1 MTKYNRVRDI
11 LREMSGG
18 EERPEVGWPWLP
30 LDRPATKKEA
40 NKFMF
45 GAIID
50 YQIPANRAWENAR
63 IFTEEILGDP
73 DNLWNI
79 ITGKTEDWMIHT
91 FTKHSLHR
99 FVNKVPVR
107 VLRIAHSIVEEY
119 DGDARNIWKEQSS
132 DEIVRRLR
140 YIRAGNDISD
150 MIRGALEDTG
160 HIREE
165 RGRIKADINTKRVL
179 GRVFDGDGEISV
191 TRAQELAS
199 QIEPD
204 NPWKIDRP
212 LYYHGL
218 DVCTKQDPGCNNCKL
233 SNECR
238 YNS

>member
-1 MTKYNRVRDI
+1 
-11 LREMSGG
+11 
-18 EERPEVGWPWLP
+18 
-30 LDRPATKKEA
+30 
-40 NKFMF
+40 MF

-50 YQIPANRAWENAR
+50 YQMPANRAWENAG

-73 DNLWNI
+73 DDLWNV
-79 ITGKTEDWMIHT
+79 ITSKTEDWMIHI

-99 FVNKVPVR
+99 FIKKVPKR

-119 DGDARNIWKEQSS
+119 DGDVRNIWLEQSS

-140 YIRAGNDISD
+140 HIRAGNDISD

-160 HIREE
+160 QISEGY
-165 RGRIKADINTKRVL
+165 GRIKADINTKRVL
-179 GRVFDGDGEISV
+179 GRVFDGGDIST
-191 TRAQELAS
+191 TRAQEIAR

-218 DVCTKQDPGCNNCKL
+218 YVCTKQDPGCDNCKL
-233 SNECR
+233 NDECM
-238 YNS
+238 YDS